1 MDMDD
6 NTDYAEKLNTEA
18 DEFGILRDVLML
30 IPEERVDSIF
40 VDADAVFLNPYV
52 SGDLVNGG
60 LISRKKSLLTLE
72 FNCLRYGQSWIQLSI
87 PLLYFRDINLF
98 FIKECP
104 HQYFWEF
111 LDVTRHMGFVA
122 FMILLGFLG
131 CIGATLYNVTYKGQ
145 QGIDSVPFLVPF
157 L

>member
-30 IPEERVDSIF
+30 IPEERVDNIF

-60 LISRKKSLLTLE
+60 LISRKKSLITLE
-72 FNCLRYGQSWIQLSI
+72 FNCLRYGQSWI
-87 PLLYFRDINLF
+87 
-98 FIKECP
+98 
-104 HQYFWEF
+104 
-111 LDVTRHMGFVA
+111 
-122 FMILLGFLG
+122 
-131 CIGATLYNVTYKGQ
+131 
-145 QGIDSVPFLVPF
+145 
-157 L
+157 